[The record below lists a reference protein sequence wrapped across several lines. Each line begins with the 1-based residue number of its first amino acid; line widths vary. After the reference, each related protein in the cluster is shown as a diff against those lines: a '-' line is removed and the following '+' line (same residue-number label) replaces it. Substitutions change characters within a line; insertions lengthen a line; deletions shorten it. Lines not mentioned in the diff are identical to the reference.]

1 LLESKTADIGDS
13 MVDILEVLRNCIIDM
28 DIEGARTACQQIIAK
43 GIPAL
48 EALNHAMVPGMQ
60 VVGDKFER
68 GEYFLLDLIAAG
80 AAMEEGLKILEPHLA
95 KDEEKNVGTVVI
107 GTVQGDLHS
116 IGKDIVTMLLRVAGF
131 NVIDLGVDVPT
142 EKFVGAVRAHNPRV
156 LGMSSLITPT
166 MPEMGKVVSAL
177 EQAELKLPLKVIVGG
192 APVTKEYAEMIRAD
206 AYAPDAIV
214 GVNRCKQWILRGR
227 S

>member
-1 LLESKTADIGDS
+1 

-28 DIEGARTACQQIIAK
+28 DIEGARTACQEIIAK

-48 EALNHAMVPGMQ
+48 EGINHAMVPAMQ
-60 VVGDKFER
+60 VVGEKFQR

-80 AAMEEGLKILEPHLA
+80 AAMGEGLKVLEPHLG

-131 NVIDLGVDVPT
+131 NVVDLGVDAST
-142 EKFVGAVRAHNPRV
+142 EKFVGAVRTHNPRI

-177 EQAELKLPLKVIVGG
+177 EEAELKRQLKVIVGG
-192 APVTKEYAEMIRAD
+192 APVTKEYAEMILAD

-214 GVNRCKQWILRGR
+214 GVDRCKQWIVRGDPKLTR
-227 S
+227 EIG